1 MAFIEFVTPLALAGV
16 LLLAPIIILYLLKP
30 KPKHIKLPT
39 LMFVISKRRRKRF
52 ASFFNRFIR
61 DPLLLLQL
69 LIIMLL
75 VLTVANPFMMLFEER
90 SEKEAVVFVID
101 ASASMQST
109 DVSPSRFEK
118 AKELA
123 MQVLNY
129 QNPESPIS
137 LVLAENV
144 PILLLRDGR
153 QEDVGGILS
162 VIGAA
167 DTGSNI
173 GDSVLF
179 GKDLLSGSSMN
190 KRIYVF
196 SDFSK
201 SQESELE
208 FSRKVASM
216 GNVAVE
222 FVRVS
227 GEGENLGVI
236 EMGVKRFIT
245 EPEKCS
251 ITFTVKN
258 FGQME
263 QGPSVDVL
271 VDGGGVDTITS
282 YIKGGEQFLYHLEP
296 DITED
301 EHTIKV
307 MINANDALAV
317 DNTAFAFLPKVRKYG
332 VLLITKEGSGNYLKY
347 ALEASSNVELEVSIL
362 PIVPEFHDFDTVIFG
377 DLNPELVLP
386 GTFKKLDEYAR
397 GGGSVV
403 FLASSGLEGINNEN
417 LGSLLPV
424 MLIGLREGDERIMVE
439 QNHEIISSVT
449 LQNLITK
456 RHMRC
461 VAKNQSSVIAT
472 IDESPALAYHS
483 YGNGKVAFVGINPD
497 EEWSNFYYSSSHP
510 IFWFQLLQW
519 INRGEN
525 SLVINNFKTGE
536 SLPVNGR
543 INVVTPS
550 GKSLDTGNVIL
561 DEVGIYGIRFDD
573 LDDKI
578 AVSLLDESESAI
590 SESIPSLNTIN
601 DENFVISGE
610 KVQTKREL
618 WFYILAL
625 GLLFLFIEILVYKRR
640 GLLEE

>member
-1 MAFIEFVTPLALAGV
+1 
-16 LLLAPIIILYLLKP
+16 
-30 KPKHIKLPT
+30 
-39 LMFVISKRRRKRF
+39 
-52 ASFFNRFIR
+52 
-61 DPLLLLQL
+61 
-69 LIIMLL
+69 
-75 VLTVANPFMMLFEER
+75 
-90 SEKEAVVFVID
+90 
-101 ASASMQST
+101 
-109 DVSPSRFEK
+109 
-118 AKELA
+118 
-123 MQVLNY
+123 
-129 QNPESPIS
+129 
-137 LVLAENV
+137 
-144 PILLLRDGR
+144 
-153 QEDVGGILS
+153 
-162 VIGAA
+162 
-167 DTGSNI
+167 
-173 GDSVLF
+173 
-179 GKDLLSGSSMN
+179 
-190 KRIYVF
+190 
-196 SDFSK
+196 
-201 SQESELE
+201 
-208 FSRKVASM
+208 
-216 GNVAVE
+216 
-222 FVRVS
+222 
-227 GEGENLGVI
+227 
-236 EMGVKRFIT
+236 
-245 EPEKCS
+245 
-251 ITFTVKN
+251 
-258 FGQME
+258 
-263 QGPSVDVL
+263 
-271 VDGGGVDTITS
+271 
-282 YIKGGEQFLYHLEP
+282 
-296 DITED
+296 
-301 EHTIKV
+301 
-307 MINANDALAV
+307 
-317 DNTAFAFLPKVRKYG
+317 
-332 VLLITKEGSGNYLKY
+332 
-347 ALEASSNVELEVSIL
+347 
-362 PIVPEFHDFDTVIFG
+362 
-377 DLNPELVLP
+377 
-386 GTFKKLDEYAR
+386 
-397 GGGSVV
+397 
-403 FLASSGLEGINNEN
+403 EN